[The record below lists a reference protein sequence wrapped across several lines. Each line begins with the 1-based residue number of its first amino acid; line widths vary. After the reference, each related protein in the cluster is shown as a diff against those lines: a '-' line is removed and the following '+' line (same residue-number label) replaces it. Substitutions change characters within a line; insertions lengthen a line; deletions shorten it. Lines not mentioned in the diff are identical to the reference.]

1 VVAPQQPGRLA
12 SARWCGRRRSRTGEV
27 PFDHCTI
34 AQIIF
39 KRYAGVVD
47 EDIEKLDFST
57 AP

>member
-1 VVAPQQPGRLA
+1 MPGRLA

-47 EDIEKLDFST
+47 EDIEKIDFST